1 MSSDLVGE
9 TNPNNFLALIKKTN
23 NTCFLS
29 PPANVEIHD
38 KPQEEQKDDFFQKN
52 NSHLMKESKFIK
64 SSKKT
69 KKTIFD
75 YYNII
80 DQLRKS
86 VKKKR
91 TNLEKNSNRNFDASQ
106 SNIPEE
112 NENSIDI
119 SSKNQTL
126 HAIKEESPTIEQM
139 KSIQNQKKIANPKYI
154 RFMKIHGKPINSVK
168 KIIKLPDYLQKSKN
182 SLEDNTD
189 SKEKNLGEDQT
200 KSIKFKI
207 QMK

>member
-1 MSSDLVGE
+1 
-9 TNPNNFLALIKKTN
+9 
-23 NTCFLS
+23 
-29 PPANVEIHD
+29 
-38 KPQEEQKDDFFQKN
+38 
-52 NSHLMKESKFIK
+52 
-64 SSKKT
+64 
-69 KKTIFD
+69 
-75 YYNII
+75 
-80 DQLRKS
+80 
-86 VKKKR
+86 
-91 TNLEKNSNRNFDASQ
+91 
-106 SNIPEE
+106 
-112 NENSIDI
+112 
-119 SSKNQTL
+119 
-126 HAIKEESPTIEQM
+126 M